1 MKFCFAAIPGYGH
14 VFPLV
19 PLAAAAQAAGHDV
32 LFICGDAF
40 AGRLPVPVL
49 SGVPAGLT
57 LHDAEQEAIAA
68 GGDRGDPFW
77 FPRAMFGTVMPRHV
91 VPRVREEWARHGR
104 PDLLVHEVSN
114 LGAARVAAE
123 QGVDS
128 VAFNIGMQPDGWLE
142 LLRPEIEAVPAA
154 LIDPSP
160 PSWSEWTDRT
170 AIERLPIRSVAWSDA
185 DGAGADWLAGATSGP
200 RAYLT
205 LGTVSF
211 GAVEVLRRS
220 ILAAARVCERVLVA
234 AGPEGD
240 PAALGD
246 LPASVRVERFVDQ
259 GAALRHADIAVH
271 HGGTGSLL
279 ACLAAGVRQ
288 VLTPQGAD
296 QFVNAA
302 RLSEL
307 GLGLVVP
314 NDAPADTL
322 DTALADLLDD
332 EALLARTE
340 AMRAEIASMPAPEDV
355 VAQLVQR
362 VPVS

>member
-1 MKFCFAAIPGYGH
+1 M
-14 VFPLV
+14 
-19 PLAAAAQAAGHDV
+19 
-32 LFICGDAF
+32 
-40 AGRLPVPVL
+40 
-49 SGVPAGLT
+49 
-57 LHDAEQEAIAA
+57 
-68 GGDRGDPFW
+68 
-77 FPRAMFGTVMPRHV
+77 
-91 VPRVREEWARHGR
+91 
-104 PDLLVHEVSN
+104 
-114 LGAARVAAE
+114 
-123 QGVDS
+123 
-128 VAFNIGMQPDGWLE
+128 
-142 LLRPEIEAVPAA
+142 PAA

-160 PSWSEWTDRT
+160 PSWSEWTGRT
-170 AIERLPIRSVAWSDA
+170 GIERLPIRSVAWSDA

-259 GAALRHADIAVH
+259 GAALRHADIAIH

-322 DTALADLLDD
+322 DTAVADLLDD

-355 VAQLVQR
+355 VAQLVDR